1 MIFLLKIGIEK
12 NPPETDSFS
21 NIKNQT
27 EKIRAQLFKKKST
40 YPQYCYNHGKF
51 HYYIFLI

>member
-12 NPPETDSFS
+12 NPPEMDSFS